1 MKKLVILIAL
11 AFVVRGN
18 AQTPAPTPPPP
29 TWGWKHSS
37 VSSLTMAQVSLHDWA
52 QGGEDAISWTVR
64 LDGSSKLDDTAYVWG
79 NSYKMVYGQ
88 AKLGSGEMQKV
99 EDKIELESVLTYK
112 LGIHINPYVAAS
124 LKTQL
129 TESVVFD
136 NAGKAIP
143 VSRFFDPAYIM
154 QSLGFGYQPIP
165 EVKTRFGAALREI
178 VTSTYRSYAN
188 SQSTPVAEWVSTR
201 VDGGIESITDV
212 EWKPQEFVLLRS
224 KLELF
229 SPIRK
234 ISQVTMRMDN
244 TMTANIAKYFVV
256 VLDVQLIN
264 DPYSSTRTQ
273 VKEVLAFG
281 LTYTL
286 F

>member
-1 MKKLVILIAL
+1 MKKLIVVIAVIFIA
-11 AFVVRGN
+11 RGN
-18 AQTPAPTPPPP
+18 AQTPAPAAPPPS
-29 TWGWKHSS
+29 WGWKHSS
-37 VSSLTMAQVSLHDWA
+37 VSSLTMAQVSLKDWA
-52 QGGEDAISWTVR
+52 QGGEDALSWTAR
-64 LDGSSKLDDTAYVWG
+64 LDGKSTLDDTAYVWG

-112 LGIHINPYVAAS
+112 LGIHINPYVAAT
-124 LKTQL
+124 LKTQFA
-129 TESVVFD
+129 EGVVYD
-136 NAGKAIP
+136 NAGKAMP
-143 VSRFFDPAYIM
+143 VSRFFDPAYIT

-178 VTSTYRSYAN
+178 VTSTYRGYAN
-188 SQSTPVAEWVSTR
+188 SESTPVADWVSTR

-212 EWKPQEFVLLRS
+212 EWKPQEYVLLRS

-256 VLDVQLIN
+256 VLDVQLVN
-264 DPYSSTRTQ
+264 DPYASTRTQ